1 MDEGCS
7 LEHAQARAGIVGA
20 SHSFKTAISLMMR
33 YTSCNAP
40 VLIVGESGTGKE
52 LVARATHYL
61 GSRRDKP
68 FIPVNCG
75 ALPDALIESELYG
88 HARGAFTDASRARR
102 GLVRQADGGTL
113 FLDEVEALTPRG
125 QVTLL
130 RFLQDASFRPVGEDQ
145 VQHANVRVIAASNT
159 DLRELVQRGDFRAD
173 LFFRLDVLRV
183 ELPPLRARPDDLDL
197 LVPHLLK
204 KAARTTGGPPR
215 SMSRAGFELLR
226 AFAWPGNV
234 RELEHTLLRAYLSS
248 SGLCIEADALLA
260 SAPALAHGDAA
271 AAGTVVASC
280 SSLREAK
287 RSALRVIERRFVEEA
302 LAMTNGNISE
312 AARLCDMQRA
322 SLSKLAKKY
331 AIRWPVCSNAE
342 TTSREA
348 NP

>member
-1 MDEGCS
+1 MEEGS
-7 LEHAQARAGIVGA
+7 SVERAQLGASIVGA
-20 SHSFKTAISLMMR
+20 SPAFKAAISLMVR
-33 YTSCNAP
+33 YTSCAAP

-61 GSRRDKP
+61 GPRRDMP

-75 ALPDALIESELYG
+75 SLPDTLIESELFG

-102 GLVRQADGGTL
+102 GLVRQAEGGTL
-113 FLDEVEALTPRG
+113 FLDEVEALSARA

-130 RFLQDASFRPVGEDQ
+130 RFMQDKSFRSVGEDQ
-145 VQHANVRVIAASNT
+145 VQHADVRVVAASNM
-159 DLRELVQRGDFRAD
+159 DLREQMQRGDFRAD

-197 LVPHLLK
+197 LVPCLLK
-204 KAARTTGGPPR
+204 KAASTTGGPTKTV
-215 SMSRAGFELLR
+215 STAGFELLR
-226 AFAWPGNV
+226 AYAWPGNV
-234 RELEHTLLRAYLSS
+234 RELEHVLLRAHLTSAS
-248 SGLCIEADALLA
+248 PRIEAEALLA
-260 SAPALAHGDAA
+260 SAPALGGAA
-271 AAGTVVASC
+271 AAPSATSSA

-287 RSALRVIERRFVEEA
+287 RCALDSVERRFVEDA

-331 AIRWPVCSNAE
+331 AIARPSGAE
-342 TTSREA
+342 DSQAARDEV
-348 NP
+348 